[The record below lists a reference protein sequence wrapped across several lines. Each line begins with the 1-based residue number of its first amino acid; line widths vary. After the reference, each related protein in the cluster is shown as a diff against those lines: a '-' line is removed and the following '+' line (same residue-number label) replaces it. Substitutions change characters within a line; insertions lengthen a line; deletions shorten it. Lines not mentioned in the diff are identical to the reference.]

1 MFYDILRIFD
11 FLSPS
16 RTEQHHQTR
25 KPMAIPLD
33 PRINSLNLCRKIFTK
48 LDAAEAD
55 VLKNIGDPEQAWQLL
70 SNIRQMRRETMDD
83 LKSLLPESM
92 MLSEEVYP
100 NPASPVRTVMTRTG
114 SELAIFNG
122 GRCH

>member
-1 MFYDILRIFD
+1 MFDDILHIFD

-16 RTEQHHQTR
+16 RTEQHHRAR

-33 PRINSLNLCRKIFTK
+33 PRINSLNLCKKIFTK

-55 VLKNIGDPEQAWQLL
+55 VLKNIDDPEQAWQFL
-70 SNIRQMRRETMDD
+70 SNIRQMRRETLND
-83 LKSLLPESM
+83 LKSLLPEG
-92 MLSEEVYP
+92 MLDSADERP
-100 NPASPVRTVMTRTG
+100 TPANSVRTVMTRTG
-114 SELAIFNG
+114 AELSVFNG

>member
-1 MFYDILRIFD
+1 MFDDILRIFD

-16 RTEQHHQTR
+16 RTREQFQSR
-25 KPMAIPLD
+25 KPMAIPVD
-33 PRINSLNLCRKIFTK
+33 ERVFAIRHCQHIFQK
-48 LDAAEAD
+48 LDTMEAD
-55 VLKNIGDPEQAWQLL
+55 VLKNIDDPKQAWQLL

-83 LKSLLPESM
+83 LESLLPESM